1 MKEHVQKTG
10 VRKYAGDDLIEL
22 QSEPLKAIQKF
33 FEEYG
38 MCIIQGC
45 TVTPTENLY
54 NITPGVVALSGT
66 DADGNNTFKIV
77 QFAGAEGV
85 SLPVYL
91 VLTYTVSTREYG
103 DGKVKPIAYNYVAS
117 ATVIRPE
124 EGIPFLG
131 IDESGGRRFVDAIAL
146 TRKLDK
152 TGNGKDV
159 TVTFAEAAERTN
171 VASGEKLSILF
182 GKIRKWFAGLA
193 DVAFSGKAADLT
205 QDTNNRLVADT
216 EKTGWNDKYTKT
228 ETDQKLKG
236 KADSVHVHAI
246 KNITNLQ
253 SKLDEKYPKTGF
265 GNLSINASG
274 IPVIKNNSSYA
285 AFTAT
290 GVPVDILS
298 IKENNDIYVGYRN
311 SILHLLGTS
320 VKNAAGDDFF
330 HSGNLIPYALQDRG
344 TEIPANSDLNDYKAF
359 GSYFVEASQIAVT
372 VKNTPWTTNG
382 YRLIVQAGY
391 GEKMWLYQIA
401 YGSSE
406 IAYRI
411 ANTALVFTEWRY
423 VSDKASMYAALS
435 NKANTNHTHYS
446 LEPKQIAENADL
458 NSYLT
463 PGMYYCLN
471 NRIAATLKNC
481 PTQYAHAL
489 LVEKHVGVKQIV
501 SEYITG
507 VFRIFVRNYYSIDK
521 VWGAWQR
528 VYTTVDKPTPAEI
541 GAEPAFSKN
550 TAFNKSFGTADGTVA
565 QGNHTHYNLEPKP
578 ISGNSDLNDYVMPGM
593 YYCSADATVATLL
606 NIPSRHAFSLFV
618 EKHAGIKQ
626 TLTEYMR
633 SPFQIFVRNKYSNE
647 WGPWQRIYTTTDK
660 PTPAEIGAAA
670 TSHTHPYEPAFSK
683 NTAFNKN
690 FGTTAGTVARGN
702 HTHSGVVRF
711 VAQYRID
718 GSSTGAQPYKMS
730 GDEVLLDVARSGVGK
745 YGIRHNMNTLNYIVI
760 LDGNLTTNQQK
771 PAKVSLMEQNS
782 LLISVVCSDN
792 ETPKDSSFYITILRY

>member
-45 TVTPTENLY
+45 TVTPSGNLY

-77 QFAGAEGV
+77 QFAGAENV

-91 VLTYTVSTREYG
+91 ILTHTVSTREYG
-103 DGKVKPIAYNYVAS
+103 DGKVKPIAYSYVAS
-117 ATVIRPE
+117 PTVIRPE
-124 EGIPFLG
+124 EGVPFLE
-131 IDESGGRRFVDAIAL
+131 ITESGGRRFVDAIAL

-159 TVTFAEAAERTN
+159 TVTFSEAAERTN
-171 VASGEKLSILF
+171 IASGEKLAVLF

-193 DVAFSGKAADLT
+193 NVAFSGKAADLT
-205 QDTNNRLVADT
+205 QDTKNRFVSDT
-216 EKTGWNDKYTKT
+216 EKSSWNDKYSKK
-228 ETDQKLKG
+228 ETDAKLKG
-236 KADSVHVHAI
+236 KADSAHAHEI
-246 KNITNLQ
+246 ENITDLQ
-253 SKLDEKYPKTGF
+253 IELDKKYPKTGF
-265 GNLSINASG
+265 GNLTFNASG
-274 IPVIKNNSSYA
+274 IPIINNGSSYA
-285 AFTAT
+285 AFTA
-290 GVPVDILS
+290 GNVPVDILS
-298 IKENNDIYVGYRN
+298 IKENNDIHAGYRN

-320 VKNAAGDDFF
+320 VKNAAGNDFF

-344 TEIPANSDLNDYKAF
+344 TKIPAGSDLNNYKTF

-435 NKANTNHTHYS
+435 NKADTNHTHYS
-446 LEPKQIAENADL
+446 LSPKQIAENADL
-458 NSYLT
+458 NSYT
-463 PGMYYCLN
+463 EPGMYYCLN
-471 NRIAATLKNC
+471 NRIASTLKNC

-507 VFRIFVRNYYSIDK
+507 VFRIFVRNYYAIDK

-528 VYTTVDKPTPAEI
+528 VYTTVDKPTPADI
-541 GAEPAFSKN
+541 GAA
-550 TAFNKSFGTADGTVA
+550 AAD
-565 QGNHTHYNLEPKP
+565 HTHHSFEPRYT
-578 ISGNSDLNDYVMPGM
+578 GNNVDLNNYTSPGM
-593 YYCSADATVATLL
+593 YYC
-606 NIPSRHAFSLFV
+606 PSDEVVQTWSNCPTNRACSLFI

-633 SPFQIFVRNKYSNE
+633 SPFKIFVRNKYGDS
-647 WGPWQRIYTTTDK
+647 WGAWQRIYTTIDK
-660 PTPAEIGAAA
+660 PTAAEIGA
-670 TSHTHPYEPAFSK
+670 EPAFNK

-690 FGTTAGTVARGN
+690 FGTAAGTVAQGN

-711 VAQYRID
+711 VAQYRIV
-718 GSSTGAQPYKMS
+718 GSPNGTELYKMS
-730 GDEVLLDVARSGVGK
+730 GDEVLLGVARAGVGK
-745 YGIRHNMNTLNYIVI
+745 YGIRHNMNTLDYIVI
-760 LDGNLTTNQQK
+760 LDGNLTNTQQK

>member
-45 TVTPTENLY
+45 TVTPSGNLY

-77 QFAGAEGV
+77 QFAGAENV

-91 VLTYTVSTREYG
+91 ILTHTVSTREYG
-103 DGKVKPIAYNYVAS
+103 DGKVKPIAYSYVAS
-117 ATVIRPE
+117 PTVIRPE
-124 EGIPFLG
+124 EGVPFLE
-131 IDESGGRRFVDAIAL
+131 ITESGGRRFVDAIAL

-159 TVTFAEAAERTN
+159 TVTFSEAAERTN
-171 VASGEKLSILF
+171 IASGEKLAVLF

-193 DVAFSGKAADLT
+193 NVAFSGKAADLT
-205 QDTNNRLVADT
+205 QDTKNRLVSDT

-246 KNITNLQ
+246 ENITNLQ

-274 IPVIKNNSSYA
+274 IPIIKNNSSYA

-290 GVPVDILS
+290 GAPVDILS

-320 VKNAAGDDFF
+320 VKNAAGNDFF
-330 HSGNLIPYALQDRG
+330 HSGNLIPYALGDRG
-344 TEIPANSDLNDYKAF
+344 TEIPANSDLNDYKTF

-401 YGSSE
+401 YGSYE

-423 VSDKASMYAALS
+423 VPDKASLYTALS
-435 NKANTNHTHYS
+435 NKADTNHTHYS
-446 LEPKQIAENADL
+446 LSPKQIAENADL
-458 NSYLT
+458 NSYT
-463 PGMYYCLN
+463 EPGMYYCPAH
-471 NRIAATLKNC
+471 RIASTLKNC

-489 LVEKHVGVKQIV
+489 LVEKHAGVKQMV

-507 VFRIFVRNYYSIDK
+507 AERIFVRNYYSAGK

-528 VYTTVDKPTPAEI
+528 VYTTV
-541 GAEPAFSKN
+541 
-550 TAFNKSFGTADGTVA
+550 
-565 QGNHTHYNLEPKP
+565 
-578 ISGNSDLNDYVMPGM
+578 
-593 YYCSADATVATLL
+593 
-606 NIPSRHAFSLFV
+606 
-618 EKHAGIKQ
+618 
-626 TLTEYMR
+626 
-633 SPFQIFVRNKYSNE
+633 
-647 WGPWQRIYTTTDK
+647 DK

-690 FGTTAGTVARGN
+690 FGTAAGTVAQGN

-730 GDEVLLDVARSGVGK
+730 GDEVLLDVARTSAGM
-745 YGIRHNMNTLNYIVI
+745 YGIRHNMNTLDYIVI
-760 LDGNLTTNQQK
+760 LDGKLTTSQNK
-771 PAKVSLMEQNS
+771 PAKVSLMEQDN
-782 LLISVVCSDN
+782 LLISVMCSDN

>member
-124 EGIPFLG
+124 EGIPFLE
-131 IDESGGRRFVDAIAL
+131 INESGGRRFVDAIAL

-159 TVTFAEAAERTN
+159 TVTFSEAAERTN
-171 VASGEKLSILF
+171 IASGEKLAVLF
-182 GKIRKWFAGLA
+182 GKIRKWFASLST
-193 DVAFSGKAADLT
+193 VAFSGKAADLT
-205 QDTNNRLVADT
+205 QDANNRLVSDT
-216 EKTGWNDKYTKT
+216 EKSSWSDKYTKT
-228 ETDQKLKG
+228 ETDQKLG
-236 KADSVHVHAI
+236 NKANSAHSHAI
-246 KNITNLQ
+246 GNITNLQ
-253 SKLDEKYPKTGF
+253 NELDNKYPKTGF

-274 IPVIKNNSSYA
+274 IPIIKNNSSYA
-285 AFTAT
+285 AFTAAGT
-290 GVPVDILS
+290 PVDVLS

-344 TEIPANSDLNDYKAF
+344 TEIPANSDLNDYKTF

-372 VKNTPWTTNG
+372 IANTPWITNG

-391 GEKMWLYQIA
+391 GGKMWLYQIA

-423 VSDKASMYAALS
+423 VPDKASLYAALS
-435 NKANTNHTHYS
+435 GKADKSHTHPY
-446 LEPKQIAENADL
+446 
-458 NSYLT
+458 
-463 PGMYYCLN
+463 
-471 NRIAATLKNC
+471 
-481 PTQYAHAL
+481 
-489 LVEKHVGVKQIV
+489 
-501 SEYITG
+501 
-507 VFRIFVRNYYSIDK
+507 
-521 VWGAWQR
+521 
-528 VYTTVDKPTPAEI
+528 
-541 GAEPAFSKN
+541 EPAFSKN
-550 TAFNKSFGTADGTVA
+550 TAFNKNFGTASGTVA
-565 QGNHTHYNLEPKP
+565 QGNHTHHSLEPQP
-578 ISGNSDLNDYVMPGM
+578 IPGNSDLNDYVVPGM
-593 YYCSADATVATLL
+593 YYCSADVTAATLL
-606 NIPSRHAFSLFV
+606 NIPSHHAFSLLV
-618 EKHAGIKQ
+618 EKHAGTRQ

-647 WGPWQRIYTTTDK
+647 WGPWQRIYTTIDR
-660 PTPAEIGAAA
+660 PTPASIGAAA
-670 TSHTHPYEPAFSK
+670 ASHTHPYEPAFIK
-683 NTAFNKN
+683 GTAFNKD
-690 FGTTAGTVARGN
+690 FGTKNYEVARGD
-702 HTHSGVVRF
+702 HTHSGMLKLKTRYKLMGLAGGCGVYLCAGDISILNVERKG
-711 VAQYRID
+711 VGNYRI
-718 GSSTGAQPYKMS
+718 Y
-730 GDEVLLDVARSGVGK
+730 L
-745 YGIRHNMNTLNYIVI
+745 NMNNYDYVLILTGGYVNDSNRNPVKVTLE
-760 LDGNLTTNQQK
+760 
-771 PAKVSLMEQNS
+771 EQNTTFFE
-782 LLISVVCSDN
+782 VKCSYG
-792 ETPKDSSFYITILRY
+792 TTLKDSVFWATILTY